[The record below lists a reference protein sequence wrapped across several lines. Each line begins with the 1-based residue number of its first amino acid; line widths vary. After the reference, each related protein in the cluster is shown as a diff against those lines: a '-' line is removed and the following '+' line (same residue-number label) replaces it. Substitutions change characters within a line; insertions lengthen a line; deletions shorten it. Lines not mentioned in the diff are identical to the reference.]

1 MSSFASFSDSGSDF
15 TTSDRVEM
23 LKDRASTVISEKDAE
38 IARLNREINEAEK
51 LFEQGLQANVDEE
64 AELKN
69 EIARLE
75 MELKTMDLR
84 AEREIQA
91 LREQQAD
98 EIRAIMAKH
107 QKEMETLHREIAER
121 NENEAVFQRRGPNT
135 HQVSSTTQ
143 ETSTSRGSSTQDA
156 SGTSSYK
163 QKEVSLSQASGTRLS
178 SEVSRGSM
186 MESTSVTSEPKS
198 TTQAVVSDASRVSMN
213 GETKASDSVTLATG
227 SVGDYK
233 PRELPR
239 VVLAPDSSEMSS
251 TELHVMS
258 AKQKA
263 RDTAKEVEKLEAELR
278 RATLFRQQQIAEQ
291 AQKMREEEERQ
302 RNERR
307 ERQKVLAET
316 ELAHKKAEYD
326 QHLNDLREE
335 LQRESDAL
343 KAKIQ
348 KLADRND
355 ELDRDIAET
364 LVENDEKEYQLE
376 RVRQAKHNSTLT
388 YTSTGTSSIQKK
400 ESPKLSKKQIRKAS
414 MFPEFSILDT
424 EILRLRDENDELRRI
439 IKRLDK
445 LAYVRSPR

>member
-1 MSSFASFSDSGSDF
+1 MSSLASFSDSVSDF

-23 LKDRASTVISEKDAE
+23 LKDRATAVISEKDAE

-51 LFEQGLQANVDEE
+51 LFEKGLQANVDEE
-64 AELKN
+64 AELRN

-75 MELKTMDLR
+75 LELKTMDLR
-84 AEREIQA
+84 ADREIQA

-107 QKEMETLHREIAER
+107 QREMETLQREIMER
-121 NENEAVFQRRGPNT
+121 SENEAVFQRRAPQNT
-135 HQVSSTTQ
+135 VRDGSQTDTSSGLSRASNVQGVSGMKSMAQ
-143 ETSTSRGSSTQDA
+143 EADRASASRERENKA
-156 SGTSSYK
+156 SG
-163 QKEVSLSQASGTRLS
+163 LRGAST
-178 SEVSRGSM
+178 
-186 MESTSVTSEPKS
+186 
-198 TTQAVVSDASRVSMN
+198 
-213 GETKASDSVTLATG
+213 DSVTLGTG
-227 SVGDYK
+227 SISSCE

-239 VVLAPDSSEMSS
+239 AVLAEESSEVSPSS

-258 AKQKA
+258 AKQRA

-335 LQRESDAL
+335 LQRESDAM

-355 ELDRDIAET
+355 QLDKDLAET
-364 LVENDEKEYQLE
+364 LVENEEMEYQLE
-376 RVRQAKHNSTLT
+376 RVRQAKHNSTLK
-388 YTSTGTSSIQKK
+388 YTSTGASSIQKQ

-414 MFPEFSILDT
+414 MFPEFSVLDT

-445 LAYVRSPR
+445 LAYVHSPR